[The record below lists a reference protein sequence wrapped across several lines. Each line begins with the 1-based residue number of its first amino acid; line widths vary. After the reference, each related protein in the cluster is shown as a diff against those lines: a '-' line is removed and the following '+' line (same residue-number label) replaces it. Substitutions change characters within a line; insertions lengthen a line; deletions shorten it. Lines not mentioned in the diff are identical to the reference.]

1 MRREEMKC
9 VGKDIKKLLSK
20 KENLIVLVLTGV
32 LLFIIALPT
41 ENGSSSQKAG
51 SLTDSSNGAQTD
63 GQETDAQQSDT
74 GAGSGAEDAGGGET
88 KDQWMD
94 AYARSLESRLEEILS
109 EMESVGHVKVM
120 ITLKASEE
128 LVVEKEEPVSRSSTN
143 ETDSQGGTRI
153 VNQVETEETTV
164 YRTDGTTSEPY
175 VVKTLSPEIEGVVVV
190 AEGAGDGNVD
200 KAVTEIAE
208 ALFGVEAH
216 KVKVVR
222 MEQKTGGNG

>member
-1 MRREEMKC
+1 
-9 VGKDIKKLLSK
+9 
-20 KENLIVLVLTGV
+20 
-32 LLFIIALPT
+32 
-41 ENGSSSQKAG
+41 
-51 SLTDSSNGAQTD
+51 
-63 GQETDAQQSDT
+63 
-74 GAGSGAEDAGGGET
+74 
-88 KDQWMD
+88 
-94 AYARSLESRLEEILS
+94 
-109 EMESVGHVKVM
+109 MESVGHVKVM

-200 KAVTEIAE
+200 KTVTEIAE